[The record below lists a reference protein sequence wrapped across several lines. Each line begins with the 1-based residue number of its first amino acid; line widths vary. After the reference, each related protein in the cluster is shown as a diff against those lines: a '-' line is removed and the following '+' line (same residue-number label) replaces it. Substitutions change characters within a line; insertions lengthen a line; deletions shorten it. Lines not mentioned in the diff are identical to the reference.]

1 MSTANSSSTPQPS
14 GSPRQTATGSSPSS
28 TSPPTS
34 LTFIS
39 TNTTPA
45 QSVDSSAGAGPSSLP
60 ALHATL
66 PSAET
71 QRHIAE
77 ARRAVVASIGNLVD
91 SELQSR
97 ASILHENAA
106 ALDMQEK
113 DLVTETANL
122 RREREKLALE
132 ADMAAKKLKEVGN
145 VQNWAEVLERQFVV
159 LEETLRL
166 ADEGSVS
173 GSGSGSGSSV
183 CSCSDCGRED
193 AMDVDE
199 ELQPDMNNELTS
211 MATGETGESSQA
223 AEASSSI

>member
-1 MSTANSSSTPQPS
+1 
-14 GSPRQTATGSSPSS
+14 
-28 TSPPTS
+28 
-34 LTFIS
+34 
-39 TNTTPA
+39 
-45 QSVDSSAGAGPSSLP
+45 
-60 ALHATL
+60 
-66 PSAET
+66 
-71 QRHIAE
+71 
-77 ARRAVVASIGNLVD
+77 
-91 SELQSR
+91 
-97 ASILHENAA
+97 
-106 ALDMQEK
+106 MQEK